1 MFPFAQ
7 TFPHYHKRH
16 GLYRLV
22 KSPLQSVRL
31 ACFHELHGNYF
42 TTIIAPQQT
51 LWKRR
56 VLLFS
61 YVSIWGVWGE
71 DYNSMPLLQSDFSD
85 DELALSSWN
94 LLCLTG
100 KARCVFLWMVGW
112 QWSSPKGTDLVQVT
126 QFRAQ
131 KYNDISFWCY
141 SVPAFT
147 YTCAHK
153 EIDHLPPHTTSFW
166 FCPPLQFPPFF
177 CFCPPCK
184 FIFSFFSPPQSSYQ
198 NTKHI
203 TVSPS

>member
-1 MFPFAQ
+1 MGFTDWWKVLFSECQ
-7 TFPHYHKRH
+7 TGLFHK
-16 GLYRLV
+16 
-22 KSPLQSVRL
+22 
-31 ACFHELHGNYF
+31 LHGNYF

-61 YVSIWGVWGE
+61 YVSIWGVQGE
-71 DYNSMPLLQSDFSD
+71 DYNSMPLLQSDFSN

-112 QWSSPKGTDLVQVT
+112 QWSSPKGTDVVQVT

-131 KYNDISFWCY
+131 KYNDIGFWCY

-153 EIDHLPPHTTSFW
+153 EIDHLPPYTTSF
-166 FCPPLQFPPFF
+166 CISLVLP
-177 CFCPPCK
+177 
-184 FIFSFFSPPQSSYQ
+184 SFA
-198 NTKHI
+198 
-203 TVSPS
+203 VSPFLLFLSSLQVHFQLFFPSSEQLPKH